1 MRQVTVHFRRAN
13 LHGKQQQNRGPG
25 GRTAQMADDEC
36 CINLL
41 LLEEITVMQQYIVTR
56 SIPELKASIQ
66 NLSHNKKLSY
76 FLI

>member
-41 LLEEITVMQQYIVTR
+41 LLEEIYSDAAVHCYSLYLRIKSQY
-56 SIPELKASIQ
+56 LKFVS
-66 NLSHNKKLSY
+66 
-76 FLI
+76 